1 MPSKKQSEA
10 NTQPAR
16 PRFGRLPAATAYS
29 GISRSSLYIAAGKTP
44 GLFRKNGAAIVVDF
58 DVLDRLL
65 DALPLAKIR
74 PRSERE
80 AGTTTP

>member
-1 MPSKKQSEA
+1 MLKPKNGEA
-10 NTQPAR
+10 NAQPAR

-65 DALPLAKIR
+65 DDLPLARIK
-74 PRSERE
+74 PRNRE
-80 AGTTTP
+80 TVAA

>member
-1 MPSKKQSEA
+1 MFKPKNGEA
-10 NTQPAR
+10 NARPAR

-65 DALPLAKIR
+65 DDLPLAKIK
-74 PRSERE
+74 PRNRE
-80 AGTTTP
+80 TVAD

>member
-1 MPSKKQSEA
+1 MPLKKQSEA
-10 NTQPAR
+10 NARPAR

-58 DVLDRLL
+58 DVLDALL
-65 DALPLAKIR
+65 DGLPVAKIK
-74 PRSERE
+74 PRSSERE
-80 AGTTTP
+80 AAAA

>member
-10 NTQPAR
+10 NAQPAR

-29 GISRSSLYIAAGKTP
+29 GLSRSTLYILAGENP
-44 GLFRKNGAAIVVDF
+44 DLFKKNGSAIIVNF

-65 DALPLAKIR
+65 DDLPLAKIK
-74 PRSERE
+74 PRNRE
-80 AGTTTP
+80 TVAA

>member
-16 PRFGRLPAATAYS
+16 PRFGRLPTATAYS
-29 GISRSSLYIAAGKTP
+29 GLSRSTLYIFAGENP
-44 GLFRKNGAAIVVDF
+44 GLFRKNGTAIVVDF

-65 DALPLAKIR
+65 DDLPLAKIK
-74 PRSERE
+74 PRDRE
-80 AGTTTP
+80 TVAA